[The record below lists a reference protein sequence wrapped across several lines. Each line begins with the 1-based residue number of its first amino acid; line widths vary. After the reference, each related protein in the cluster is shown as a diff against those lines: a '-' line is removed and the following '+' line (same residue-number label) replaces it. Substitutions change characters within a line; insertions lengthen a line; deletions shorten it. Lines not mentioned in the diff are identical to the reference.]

1 MRLAFLGTPEF
12 AVPVLEALADSH
24 DVALV
29 ISRADRRRS
38 RRGQLE
44 ASPVK
49 AAAQRLGIPTTER
62 VRDVTAWE
70 IELGVV
76 VAFGRIIK
84 EDVLRRVPM
93 VNLHLSLLPR
103 WRGAAPVQ
111 RAILAGDEETG
122 ICLMSLD
129 EGLDTGPVH
138 GCERTPIG
146 TEETAEELT
155 DRLTQLG
162 IPLLLRHLDEGLGP
176 GSPQT
181 GEATY
186 AEKITAD
193 DLRLRWTDPAVA
205 LHRQVRVG
213 AAWCRFRD
221 RRLGIE
227 NATWRTEPP
236 EGGPLELD
244 PGELVPVEGGLAV
257 ATGEGQLIVRQ
268 VKPEGRRSVPALDW
282 ANGARLVAGERLE

>member
-1 MRLAFLGTPEF
+1 MRIAFLGTPQF
-12 AVPVLEALADSH
+12 AVPVLEALADKH

-29 ISRADRRRS
+29 VSRADRRRS
-38 RRGQLE
+38 RRGHLE
-44 ASPVK
+44 PSPIK

-62 VRDVTAWE
+62 VRDVTTWE

-76 VAFGRIIK
+76 VAFGRIVK

-138 GCERTPIG
+138 DCERVRIHDA
-146 TEETAEELT
+146 ETADELT
-155 DRLTQLG
+155 TRLTELG
-162 IPLLLRHLDEGLGP
+162 IPLLLRHLDQGLGA
-176 GSPQT
+176 GTPQS
-181 GEATY
+181 GEPTY

-193 DLRLRWTDPAVA
+193 DLRLRWTAPAA
-205 LHRQVRVG
+205 ELPRQVRVG
-213 AAWCRFRD
+213 GAGCEFRG
-221 RRLGIE
+221 RRLE
-227 NATWRTEPP
+227 VV
-236 EGGPLELD
+236 EGGWDSQTLEGS
-244 PGELVPVEGGLAV
+244 PGELLRGEGRLEV
-257 ATGEGQLIVRQ
+257 ATGAGRLVLGR
-268 VKPEGRRSVPALDW
+268 VKPEGRKAVPATDW
-282 ANGARLVAGERLE
+282 SNGARLQPGERLE

>member
-1 MRLAFLGTPEF
+1 MRLAFLGTPAF
-12 AVPVLEALADSH
+12 AVPVLEELANEH

-29 ISRADRRRS
+29 VSRADRRRS
-38 RRGQLE
+38 RRGHLE
-44 ASPVK
+44 PSPIK
-49 AAAQRLGIPTTER
+49 AAAQSLGIPTTER
-62 VRDVTAWE
+62 VRDVTTWE
-70 IELGVV
+70 VDLGVV
-76 VAFGRIIK
+76 VAFGRMIK

-138 GCERTPIG
+138 GCETVRIG
-146 TEETAEELT
+146 ADETADELT
-155 DRLTQLG
+155 ARLTALG
-162 IPLLLRHLDEGLGP
+162 TPLLLRHLDEGLGD
-176 GSPQT
+176 GTPQS

-193 DLRLRWTDPAVA
+193 DLRLLWTAPAAV

-213 AAWCRFRD
+213 GAWCEFRGRRLEVVEAAWD
-221 RRLGIE
+221 PAPTDGS
-227 NATWRTEPP
+227 
-236 EGGPLELD
+236 
-244 PGELVPVEGGLAV
+244 PGELSRGEDGLTV
-257 ATGEGQLIVRQ
+257 ATGEGRLILRR
-268 VKPEGRRSVPALDW
+268 VKPEGRKVLLAADW
-282 ANGARLVAGERLE
+282 SNGARLQPVERLE

>member
-1 MRLAFLGTPEF
+1 MRLAFLGTPAF
-12 AVPVLEALADSH
+12 AVPVLDALAEAH
-24 DVALV
+24 EVALV
-29 ISRADRRRS
+29 VSRADRRRS

-44 ASPVK
+44 PSPVK

-62 VRDVTAWE
+62 VRDVTTWE

-76 VAFGRIIK
+76 VAFGRIVK

-93 VNLHLSLLPR
+93 VNLHLSRLPR

-138 GCERTPIG
+138 GCETLTIG
-146 TEETAEELT
+146 ADETADELT
-155 DRLTQLG
+155 DRLTAVG
-162 IPLLLRHLDEGLGP
+162 IPLLLDHLERGLGE
-176 GSPQT
+176 GARQS

-186 AEKITAD
+186 AEKITAA
-193 DLRLRWTDPAVA
+193 DLRLSWNEPAVA

-221 RRLGIE
+221 RRLGVIT
-227 NATWRTEPP
+227 AGWDT
-236 EGGPLELD
+236 GPSD
-244 PGELVPVEGGLAV
+244 GVPGEITRVDDGLAV
-257 ATGEGQLIVRQ
+257 ATGGGRLILHE
-268 VKPEGRRSVPALDW
+268 VKPEGRRGVPALDW
-282 ANGARLVAGERLE
+282 ANGARLLPGERLE

>member
-12 AVPVLEALADSH
+12 AVPVLEALHESH

-29 ISRADRRRS
+29 VSRADRRRS
-38 RRGQLE
+38 RRGHLE
-44 ASPVK
+44 PSPIK

-62 VRDVTAWE
+62 VRDVATWE
-70 IELGVV
+70 VELGVV
-76 VAFGRIIK
+76 VAFGRMIK
-84 EDVLRRVPM
+84 DDVLQRVSM

-138 GCERTPIG
+138 GCDRLMIG
-146 TEETAEELT
+146 AEETADELT
-155 DRLTQLG
+155 DRLIAAG
-162 IPLLLRHLDEGLGP
+162 IPLLLDHLDRGLGP
-176 GSPQT
+176 GTPQS
-181 GEATY
+181 GAATY

-193 DLRLRWTDPAVA
+193 DLKLCWTESAMA

-213 AAWCRFRD
+213 AAWCRFRG
-221 RRLGIE
+221 RRLGVVE
-227 NATWRTEPP
+227 AGRDTDSG
-236 EGGPLELD
+236 EGA
-244 PGELVPVEGGLAV
+244 PGELQRVEGGLAV
-257 ATGEGQLIVRQ
+257 ATGEGRLILRQ
-268 VKPEGRRSVPALDW
+268 VKPEGRRAVPALDW
-282 ANGARLVAGERLE
+282 ANGARLLPGELLE

>member
-1 MRLAFLGTPEF
+1 MRIAFLGTPEF
-12 AVPVLEALADSH
+12 AVPVLEALKDKH
-24 DVALV
+24 DVGLV
-29 ISRADRRRS
+29 VSRADRRRS

-44 ASPVK
+44 PSPIK

-62 VRDVTAWE
+62 VRDVAAWD

-76 VAFGRIIK
+76 VAFGRMIK

-111 RAILAGDEETG
+111 RALLAGDEETG

-138 GCERTPIG
+138 GCERVRIG
-146 TEETAEELT
+146 PDETADELT
-155 DRLTQLG
+155 GRLTALG
-162 IPLLLRHLDEGLGP
+162 IPLLLRHLDAGLGD
-176 GSPQT
+176 GTPQS

-193 DLRLRWTDPAVA
+193 DLRLRWTEPAA
-205 LHRQVRVG
+205 TLHRQVRVG
-213 AAWCRFRD
+213 GAWCRFRD
-221 RRLGIE
+221 RRLHVVT
-227 NATWRTEPP
+227 ATWDPQSV
-236 EGGPLELD
+236 
-244 PGELVPVEGGLAV
+244 PGEAGELSRTQGGVAVVTSDGSLVLQE
-257 ATGEGQLIVRQ
+257 
-268 VKPEGRRSVPALDW
+268 VKPEGRRAVPALDW
-282 ANGARLVAGERLE
+282 ANGARLAPGERLE

>member
-1 MRLAFLGTPEF
+1 MRIAFLGTPEF
-12 AVPVLEALADSH
+12 AVPVLEALVEKH

-29 ISRADRRRS
+29 VSRADRRRS
-38 RRGQLE
+38 RRGHLE
-44 ASPVK
+44 PSPIK

-62 VRDVTAWE
+62 VRDVTTWE

-76 VAFGRIIK
+76 VAFGRMIK

-138 GCERTPIG
+138 GCKRVRVG
-146 TEETAEELT
+146 ANETADQLT
-155 DRLTQLG
+155 DRLTKLG
-162 IPLLLRHLDEGLGP
+162 IPLLLRHLGNGLGE
-176 GSPQT
+176 GAPQG

-186 AEKITAD
+186 AEKITPG
-193 DLRLRWTDPAVA
+193 DLRLRWTDPAVV

-213 AAWCRFRD
+213 GAWCRFRD
-221 RRLGIE
+221 LRLEVVAAAWDREAPDGS
-227 NATWRTEPP
+227 
-236 EGGPLELD
+236 
-244 PGELVPVEGGLAV
+244 PGEVTRVEGGLAV
-257 ATGEGQLIVRQ
+257 AAGEGRLILHK
-268 VKPEGRRSVPALDW
+268 VKPEGRKVVAATDW
-282 ANGARLVAGERLE
+282 SNGARLLPAERLE

>member
-1 MRLAFLGTPEF
+1 MRLAFLGTPAF
-12 AVPVLEALADSH
+12 AVPVLEALAETH

-29 ISRADRRRS
+29 VSRADRRRS
-38 RRGQLE
+38 RRGHLE
-44 ASPVK
+44 PSPIK

-62 VRDVTAWE
+62 VRDVTTWE
-70 IELGVV
+70 VELGVV
-76 VAFGRIIK
+76 VAFGRMIK

-138 GCERTPIG
+138 GCERVRIG
-146 TEETAEELT
+146 ADETAEQLT
-155 DRLTQLG
+155 DRLMSLG
-162 IPLLLRHLDEGLGP
+162 IPLLLRHLDDGLGE
-176 GSPQT
+176 GTPQS

-186 AEKITAD
+186 AEKITAA
-193 DLRLRWTDPAVA
+193 DLRLRWNEPAAV

-213 AAWCRFRD
+213 GGWCEFRGRRFEVVEASSD
-221 RRLGIE
+221 SETLD
-227 NATWRTEPP
+227 
-236 EGGPLELD
+236 GP
-244 PGELVPVEGGLAV
+244 PGELARVETGLAV
-257 ATGEGQLIVRQ
+257 STGAGHLILRR
-268 VKPEGRRSVPALDW
+268 VKPEGRKAVPAIDW
-282 ANGARLVAGERLE
+282 SNGARLQPGERLE

>member
-12 AVPVLEALADSH
+12 AVPVLEALTAEH

-29 ISRADRRRS
+29 VSRADRRRS
-38 RRGQLE
+38 RRGHLE
-44 ASPVK
+44 PSPVK

-62 VRDVTAWE
+62 IRDVTAWE

-76 VAFGRIIK
+76 VAFGRMIK

-122 ICLMSLD
+122 VCLMSLD

-138 GCERTPIG
+138 GCERVRIG
-146 TEETAEELT
+146 ADETAAELT
-155 DRLTQLG
+155 DRLATAG
-162 IPLLLRHLDEGLGP
+162 IPLLLDHLSRGLGP
-176 GSPQT
+176 GMPQS

-186 AEKITAD
+186 AEKISAD
-193 DLRLRWTDPAVA
+193 DLRLTWSDPAVA

-213 AAWCRFRD
+213 HAWCRFRD
-221 RRLGIE
+221 RRLGVTR
-227 NATWRTEPP
+227 ARWD
-236 EGGPLELD
+236 LESD
-244 PGELVPVEGGLAV
+244 DGAPGEMKLVGGAV
-257 ATGEGQLIVRQ
+257 AVSTGEGRLVLEE
-268 VKPEGRRSVPALDW
+268 VTPEGRRSVPAADW
-282 ANGARLVAGERLE
+282 ANGARLSPGERLE